1 MEKKAEYQ
9 ISAFVNE
16 GLLEIVLT
24 GEVAESAVK
33 NLANEMITIIKGN
46 GIENVLMDVRA
57 FKGRFGV
64 TKAFNSVRTYPPYRL
79 RVNSAIVDL
88 PENAD
93 YQSFQE
99 KTSINAGLSYKWF
112 TDIDAARTWLKN
124 KTRQDKAVGQV
135 FD

>member
-1 MEKKAEYQ
+1 MEKKVEYQ
-9 ISAFVNE
+9 ISASVNE

-24 GEVAESAVK
+24 GEVEESAVK
-33 NLANEMITIIKGN
+33 NLANELINIIKGN

-79 RVNSAIVDL
+79 RVNSAMVDL

-99 KTSINAGLSYKWF
+99 ETSINADLSYKWF
-112 TDIDAARTWLKN
+112 TDIDAARTWLKS
-124 KTRQDKAVGQV
+124 KQDKAVGQV

>member
-1 MEKKAEYQ
+1 
-9 ISAFVNE
+9 
-16 GLLEIVLT
+16 
-24 GEVAESAVK
+24 
-33 NLANEMITIIKGN
+33 
-46 GIENVLMDVRA
+46 
-57 FKGRFGV
+57 
-64 TKAFNSVRTYPPYRL
+64 
-79 RVNSAIVDL
+79 VNSAIVDL

>member
-1 MEKKAEYQ
+1 MEKKVEYQ
-9 ISAFVNE
+9 ISASVNE

-24 GEVAESAVK
+24 GEVEESAVK

-46 GIENVLMDVRA
+46 GIKNVLMDVRA
-57 FKGRFGV
+57 IKGRFGV
-64 TKAFNSVRTYPPYRL
+64 TKAFNSVRTYPPYGL
-79 RVNSAIVDL
+79 RVNSAMVDL

-99 KTSINAGLSYKWF
+99 ETSINAGLSYKWF
-112 TDIDAARTWLKN
+112 TDIDAARTWLKS
-124 KTRQDKAVGQV
+124 KQDKAVGQV

>member
-1 MEKKAEYQ
+1 MEKKVEYQ
-9 ISAFVNE
+9 ISASVNE

-24 GEVAESAVK
+24 GEVEESAVK
-33 NLANEMITIIKGN
+33 NLANELINIIKGN

-79 RVNSAIVDL
+79 RVNSAMVDL

-99 KTSINAGLSYKWF
+99 ETSINAGLSYKWF
-112 TDIDAARTWLKN
+112 TDIDAARTWLKS
-124 KTRQDKAVGQV
+124 KQGSESSL
-135 FD
+135 

>member
-9 ISAFVNE
+9 ISASVNE
-16 GLLEIVLT
+16 GLLEIVLI

-46 GIENVLMDVRA
+46 GIKNVLMDVRA
-57 FKGRFGV
+57 IKGRFGL
-64 TKAFNSVRTYPPYRL
+64 TKAFNSVRSYPPDIL
-79 RVNSAIVDL
+79 RVNSAVVDL

-99 KTSINAGLSYKWF
+99 TTSINAGLSYKWF
-112 TDIDAARTWLKN
+112 TDIDAARTWLKS
-124 KTRQDKAVGQV
+124 KQGSESSL
-135 FD
+135 

>member
-24 GEVAESAVK
+24 GEVTERTVK
-33 NLANEMITIIKGN
+33 NLANKLITIIKGN

-64 TKAFNSVRTYPPYRL
+64 TKAFNSVRSYPPYGL
-79 RVNSAIVDL
+79 RMNSAIVDL

-112 TDIDAARTWLKN
+112 TDIDAARTWLKS
-124 KTRQDKAVGQV
+124 KPR
-135 FD
+135 

>member
-1 MEKKAEYQ
+1 VEKKAEYQ

>member
-1 MEKKAEYQ
+1 
-9 ISAFVNE
+9 
-16 GLLEIVLT
+16 
-24 GEVAESAVK
+24 
-33 NLANEMITIIKGN
+33 
-46 GIENVLMDVRA
+46 MDVRA

-64 TKAFNSVRTYPPYRL
+64 TKAFNSVRTHPPYRL

-112 TDIDAARTWLKN
+112 TDIDAARTWLKS
-124 KTRQDKAVGQV
+124 KPR
-135 FD
+135 

>member
-9 ISAFVNE
+9 ISASVNE

-33 NLANEMITIIKGN
+33 NLANELITIIKGN

-64 TKAFNSVRTYPPYRL
+64 TKAFNSVRTHPPYRL

-112 TDIDAARTWLKN
+112 TDIDAARTWLKS
-124 KTRQDKAVGQV
+124 KPR
-135 FD
+135 